1 MIKKR
6 SEIKK
11 KVTLSI
17 DSEVYDE
24 FSKYCKKEGIILS
37 KQVEFFMK
45 KELEKIKE
53 EGGDSN

>member
-17 DSEVYDE
+17 DSNVYDE
-24 FSKYCKKEGIILS
+24 FSKYCKEEGIILS
-37 KQVEFFMK
+37 RKVESFFK
-45 KELEKIKE
+45 RKLGELRG
-53 EGGDSN
+53 GGD